1 MACLGIHNPA
11 ESLSDSQY
19 IDLSLTQAIDQLGD
33 AHTPVGQCEGTRI
46 IQDVLHQRVHR
57 FSHLSVPFSLDRW
70 TPWAE
75 IIDRCAANADLKTT
89 QSTVLTLTDIFL
101 KFATLKS
108 WLEHFG

>member
-11 ESLSDSQY
+11 ESLADCQD
-19 IDLSLTQAIDQLGD
+19 IDLSLTQVIDEFGD
-33 AHTPVGQCEGTRI
+33 AHAPVGQCEGTLI
-46 IQDVLHQRVHR
+46 IQDVLYQLLHR

-75 IIDRCAANADLKTT
+75 LIDRCAANADLKTT

-101 KFATLKS
+101 KIATLRS
-108 WLEHFG
+108 W

>member
-46 IQDVLHQRVHR
+46 I
-57 FSHLSVPFSLDRW
+57 
-70 TPWAE
+70 
-75 IIDRCAANADLKTT
+75 
-89 QSTVLTLTDIFL
+89 
-101 KFATLKS
+101 
-108 WLEHFG
+108 